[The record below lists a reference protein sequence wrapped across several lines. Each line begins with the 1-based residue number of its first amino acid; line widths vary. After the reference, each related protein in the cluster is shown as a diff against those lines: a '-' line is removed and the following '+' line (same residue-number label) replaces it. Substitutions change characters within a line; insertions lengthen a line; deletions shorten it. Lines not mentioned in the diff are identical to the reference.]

1 MHEKP
6 KSIVIGFVEPNG
18 RTHSEMTLEIP
29 DTPRTP
35 DVLQKMFERTTTE
48 NLWRQKAGE
57 LLATG
62 EFDPAFRHQFHTYW
76 TVAGHHIRAHID
88 DDRVLISLLRLIL
101 PPYVG
106 PSRTLYRGENLD
118 RWNSRRIGLCWSDKI
133 ETARMFGRG
142 LNATRA
148 GGVLLQ
154 WQASS
159 DAIIA
164 GPSAHSLYVGESEY
178 TLDLTETSEIEAIEH
193 YPSSG

>member
-6 KSIVIGFVEPNG
+6 KSIVIKFVEPNWL
-18 RTHSEMTLEIP
+18 THSEMTLEIP
-29 DTPRTP
+29 DTPHTP
-35 DVLQKMFERTTTE
+35 DALQEMFERTTTE
-48 NLWRQKAGE
+48 NLWREKAGE
-57 LLATG
+57 LLASG
-62 EFDPAFRHQFHTYW
+62 EHDPAFRHKFHTYW
-76 TVAGHHIRAHID
+76 TVAGHHIRAQID
-88 DDRVLISLLRLIL
+88 DDKVLISLLRLIL

-118 RWNSRRIGLCWSDKI
+118 RWKSRRIGLCWSDNI

-142 LNATRA
+142 LNATGA

-154 WQASS
+154 WQASN

-164 GPSAHSLYVGESEY
+164 GPSAHSLYLGESEY
-178 TLDLTETSEIEAIEH
+178 TLDLSESSEIEAIEQ